1 MKQGYAQIE
10 RMVQATLDGLTG
22 LVRLIYASRWAVPE
36 GRVLDEEVRKIVI
49 ASMNNNRLV
58 NVTGLLLV
66 HDGWFV
72 QALEGPAA
80 GVRETYE
87 RVAMDQRHTDVTLI
101 EVAPAKARAFRDWNM
116 TERRLTAL
124 QGPIL
129 AKFGQGEVFD
139 PSTMSGEQ
147 AFGLLSALGIAYAA

>member
-1 MKQGYAQIE
+1 
-10 RMVQATLDGLTG
+10 MVQAAFDGLTG
-22 LVRLIYASRWAVPE
+22 LVRLIYASRWNVPE
-36 GRVLDEEVRKIVI
+36 GRILDDEVRKIVI

-80 GVRETYE
+80 GVSETYE
-87 RVAMDQRHTDVTLI
+87 RVARDPRHTDVTLI
-101 EVAPAKARAFRDWNM
+101 EVAPGRARAFRDWNM

-129 AKFGQGEVFD
+129 ARYGQAETFD
-139 PSTMSGEQ
+139 PSRLDGEQ
-147 AFGLLSALGIAYAA
+147 AFGLLSSLGIAYAA

>member
-1 MKQGYAQIE
+1 
-10 RMVQATLDGLTG
+10 MVQDALDGLTG
-22 LVRLIYASRWAVPE
+22 LVRLIYASRWNVPE

-72 QALEGPAA
+72 QALEGPAQA
-80 GVRETYE
+80 VRDTYQ
-87 RVAMDQRHTDVTLI
+87 RVAKDPRHSDVSLI
-101 EVAPAKARAFRDWNM
+101 DAAPAKARAFRDWNM

-129 AKFGQGEVFD
+129 ARYGQAEKFD
-139 PSTMSGEQ
+139 PSALDGEQ
-147 AFGLLSALGIAYAA
+147 AFGLLSSLGIAYAA

>member
-1 MKQGYAQIE
+1 
-10 RMVQATLDGLTG
+10 MVQAAFDGLTG

-36 GRVLDEEVRKIVI
+36 GRALDEEVRRIVI
-49 ASMNNNRLV
+49 ASMTNNRLV

-66 HDGWFV
+66 HEGWFV
-72 QALEGPAA
+72 QALEGPVA

-87 RVAMDQRHTDVTLI
+87 RVARDPRHTEVTLLD
-101 EVAPAKARAFRDWNM
+101 VGAAKARAFRDWNM

-129 AKFGQGEVFD
+129 ARYGQEETFD
-139 PSTMSGEQ
+139 PSKLTGAQ
-147 AFGLLSALGIAYAA
+147 AFDLLSALGIAYAA

>member
-1 MKQGYAQIE
+1 
-10 RMVQATLDGLTG
+10 MVQSALDGLTG
-22 LVRLIYASRWAVPE
+22 LVRLIYASRWNVSD
-36 GRVLDEEVRKIVI
+36 GRALDEEVRKIVI

-80 GVRETYE
+80 SVSETYE
-87 RVAMDQRHTDVTLI
+87 RVARDPRHTEVTLL
-101 EVAPAKARAFRDWNM
+101 EAAPAKARAFRDWNM

-129 AKFGQGEVFD
+129 ARYGQAETFD
-139 PSTMSGEQ
+139 PAKLTGEQ
-147 AFGLLSALGIAYAA
+147 AFELLSALGIAYAA

>member
-1 MKQGYAQIE
+1 
-10 RMVQATLDGLTG
+10 
-22 LVRLIYASRWAVPE
+22 VPE
-36 GRVLDEEVRKIVI
+36 GRVLDEEVCRIVI
-49 ASMNNNRLV
+49 ASTNNNRLV

-66 HDGWFV
+66 HDGWLV
-72 QALEGPAA
+72 QALEGPAQ

-87 RVAMDQRHTDVTLI
+87 RVVKGPRHNDVTLL

-129 AKFGQGEVFD
+129 ARYGQAETFD
-139 PSTMSGEQ
+139 PSTLSGEQ
-147 AFGLLSALGIAYAA
+147 AFGLLSSLGIAYAA

>member
-101 EVAPAKARAFRDWNM
+101 VLWD
-116 TERRLTAL
+116 
-124 QGPIL
+124 
-129 AKFGQGEVFD
+129 GQGGDGPGGTADMVALANGRGVKVVRLD
-139 PSTMSGEQ
+139 ASR
-147 AFGLLSALGIAYAA
+147 LLSEAGA

>member
-1 MKQGYAQIE
+1 
-10 RMVQATLDGLTG
+10 MVQVALDDLTG
-22 LVRLIYASRWAVPE
+22 LVRLIYASRWNVPE

-72 QALEGPAA
+72 QALEGPAQS
-80 GVRETYE
+80 VRETYE
-87 RVAMDQRHTDVTLI
+87 RVARDSRHTDVTLLD
-101 EVAPAKARAFRDWNM
+101 AGAAKTRAFRDWNM

-129 AKFGQGEVFD
+129 AKYGQEDTFD
-139 PSTMSGEQ
+139 PTTMTGEQ

>member
-1 MKQGYAQIE
+1 
-10 RMVQATLDGLTG
+10 MVQAFDGLTG
-22 LVRLIYASRWAVPE
+22 LVRLIYASRWNVPD
-36 GRVLDEEVRKIVI
+36 GRVLDDEVRKIVI

-80 GVRETYE
+80 SVSETYE
-87 RVAMDQRHTDVTLI
+87 RVARDPRHTDVTLI
-101 EVAPAKARAFRDWNM
+101 EVAPARARAFRDWNM

-129 AKFGQGEVFD
+129 ARYGQAETFD
-139 PSTMSGEQ
+139 PSRLDGEQ
-147 AFGLLSALGIAYAA
+147 AFGLLSSLGIAYAA

>member
-1 MKQGYAQIE
+1 
-10 RMVQATLDGLTG
+10 MVQAFDGLTG
-22 LVRLIYASRWAVPE
+22 LVRLIYASRWNVPD
-36 GRVLDEEVRKIVI
+36 GRVLDDEVRKIVI

-72 QALEGPAA
+72 QVLEGPAA
-80 GVRETYE
+80 SVSETYE
-87 RVAMDQRHTDVTLI
+87 RVARDPRHTDVTLI
-101 EVAPAKARAFRDWNM
+101 EVAPARARAFRDWNM

-129 AKFGQGEVFD
+129 ARYGQAETFD
-139 PSTMSGEQ
+139 PSRLDGEQ
-147 AFGLLSALGIAYAA
+147 AFGLLSSLGIAYAA

>member
-1 MKQGYAQIE
+1 
-10 RMVQATLDGLTG
+10 MVQAAFDGLTG

-36 GRVLDEEVRKIVI
+36 GRPLDEEVRKIVI
-49 ASMNNNRLV
+49 ASMTNNRLV

-80 GVRETYE
+80 SVRDTYE
-87 RVAMDQRHTDVTLI
+87 RVARDSRHTDVTLI

-124 QGPIL
+124 QGPVL
-129 AKFGQGEVFD
+129 ARYGQAERFD
-139 PSTMSGEQ
+139 PPALDGEQ
-147 AFGLLSALGIAYAA
+147 AFGLLSSLGIAYAA

>member
-1 MKQGYAQIE
+1 
-10 RMVQATLDGLTG
+10 MVQAAFDGLTG
-22 LVRLIYASRWAVPE
+22 LVRLIYASRWNVPE
-36 GRVLDEEVRKIVI
+36 GRALDEEVRKIVI

-80 GVRETYE
+80 SVRETYE
-87 RVAMDQRHTDVTLI
+87 RVAKDERHTEVTLL

-129 AKFGQGEVFD
+129 ARFGQEEAFD
-139 PSTMSGEQ
+139 PAKLTGKQ
-147 AFGLLSALGIAYAA
+147 AFELLSALGIAYAA

>member
-1 MKQGYAQIE
+1 
-10 RMVQATLDGLTG
+10 MVQSPFDGLAG
-22 LVRLIYASRWAVPE
+22 LVRLIYASRWNVPE
-36 GRVLDEEVRKIVI
+36 GRALDEEVRKIVI

-72 QALEGPAA
+72 QALEGPVA

-87 RVAMDQRHTDVTLI
+87 RVAKDQRHTDVTLI

-129 AKFGQGEVFD
+129 ARYGQAETFD
-139 PSTMSGEQ
+139 PLRLNGPQ
-147 AFGLLSALGIAYAA
+147 AFDLLSALGIAYAA

>member
-1 MKQGYAQIE
+1 
-10 RMVQATLDGLTG
+10 MVQPTLDGLTG
-22 LVRLIYASRWAVPE
+22 LVRLIYASRWNVPE
-36 GRVLDEEVRKIVI
+36 GRVLNEEVRKIVI

-80 GVRETYE
+80 SVRETYL
-87 RVAMDQRHTDVTLI
+87 RVARDPRHTGVTLL
-101 EVAPAKARAFRDWNM
+101 EAASTKARAFRDWNM
-116 TERRLTAL
+116 TERRLTTL
-124 QGPIL
+124 QGPVL
-129 AKFGQGEVFD
+129 ARYGQETAFD
-139 PSTMSGEQ
+139 PSKLTGEQ